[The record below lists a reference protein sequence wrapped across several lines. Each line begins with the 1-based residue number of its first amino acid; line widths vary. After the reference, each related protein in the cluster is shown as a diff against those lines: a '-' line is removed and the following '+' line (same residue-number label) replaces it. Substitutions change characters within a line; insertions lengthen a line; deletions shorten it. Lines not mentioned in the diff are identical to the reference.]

1 VDGRDEPAS
10 PRDEGPGRAAGRN
23 AARQALARRAA
34 ARRAAALGTANGGSR
49 NVTPAIAVALL
60 IFVASLATSVTW
72 VVAEG
77 GLALPSRGPGFSND
91 QASPGAAAASPG
103 PSTRPSP
110 AATPA
115 PTTVAVAPSVSPTA
129 ASRTPAPSAT
139 SDRYAVLEAC
149 PDRADCYRYT
159 VRRGDNLW
167 SIARWF
173 GVPLDTVY
181 DLNPRLRTTALT
193 PGTEITL
200 PTPTR

>member
-1 VDGRDEPAS
+1 MTSGNRFAS
-10 PRDEGPGRAAGRN
+10 GS
-23 AARQALARRAA
+23 AR
-34 ARRAAALGTANGGSR
+34 TPTTSR
-49 NVTPAIAVALL
+49 SVTPAIAVALL

-77 GLALPSRGPGFSND
+77 GLALPSRGPGVGTG
-91 QASPGAAAASPG
+91 QASPGSAAASPG

-115 PTTVAVAPSVSPTA
+115 PTTVAVAPPVSPTA
-129 ASRTPAPSAT
+129 SPRAPAPSPT

-149 PDRADCYRYT
+149 PDRADCYRYV

-181 DLNPRLRTTALT
+181 DLNPDLRTTTLS
-193 PGTEITL
+193 PGMELTL